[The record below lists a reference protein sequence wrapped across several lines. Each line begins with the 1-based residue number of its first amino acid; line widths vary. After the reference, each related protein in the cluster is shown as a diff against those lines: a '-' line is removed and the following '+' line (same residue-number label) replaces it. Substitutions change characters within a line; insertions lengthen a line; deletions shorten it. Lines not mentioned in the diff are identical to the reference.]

1 MTTVGIICEYNP
13 FHGGHLRQIEAARAR
28 GAAVVCL
35 MSGNLT
41 QRGDFAV
48 ADKLTRARAALSCG
62 ADLVLELPFPHC
74 ASGAEFFAAAG
85 VCILDALGVDE
96 INFGSECGDARRLLA
111 AAKIATAP
119 DFDEKYRAILDRDP
133 SLGAARAYFELF
145 REAGLEGDLPPND
158 ILGLA
163 YFKAALRAGCESKL
177 TVIKREGAGYS
188 DEELTAGQL
197 PSATALRRL
206 MHSGNTEAA
215 LAALPPAAADALRA
229 AVSRGEAPCDVRA
242 IESAIL
248 AFFRLTDPAS
258 LEGIAEAGGGLAHR
272 LCAAARES
280 STLDEFY
287 AAAASK
293 RYTDARLR
301 RAVINCMV
309 GVTPA
314 DLRATPAYVQ
324 LLAAN
329 ATGRELLTKM
339 KKASAIPVVTK
350 PADAESLCEAA
361 ARQYAL
367 TARADAL
374 FTLTLPTPR
383 PAGEYV
389 RRKPHVEG

>member
-1 MTTVGIICEYNP
+1 
-13 FHGGHLRQIEAARAR
+13 LRQIEAARAR

-41 QRGDFAV
+41 QRGDFAI
-48 ADKLTRARAALSCG
+48 ADKLTRAHAALSCG
-62 ADLVLELPFPHC
+62 ADLVLELPFPYC

-85 VCILDALGVDE
+85 VCILDALGIDE
-96 INFGSECGDARRLLA
+96 INFGSECGDRERILA
-111 AAKIATAP
+111 AAKIASAP

-133 SLGAARAYFELF
+133 TLGAARAYFELF
-145 REAGLEGDLPPND
+145 REAGLDGDLPPND

-188 DEELTAGQL
+188 DENLTPDQL

-206 MHSGNTEAA
+206 MLGGDVDAA
-215 LAALPPAAADALRA
+215 LAAMPPAAADALRA
-229 AVSRGEAPCDVRA
+229 AASRGEAPCNTRA

-258 LEGIAEAGGGLAHR
+258 LDGFAEAGGGLAHR

-280 STLDEFY
+280 ADLDGFF

-329 ATGRELLTKM
+329 ATGRELLSSM
-339 KKASAIPVVTK
+339 KKTSAIPVVTK
-350 PADAESLCEAA
+350 PADAESLGEAA
-361 ARQYAL
+361 ARQYTL

-383 PAGEYV
+383 PVGEYI
-389 RRKPHVEG
+389 RRRPIITE